1 MSMAFPA
8 NAGFTPNVR
17 PEWAG
22 DVLTRDH
29 NLPGGVK
36 LDAAAFSSADA
47 VRVVVGAAGAAA
59 NATTVPVDALEG
71 AIPSGAVLD
80 FGAKKFARLTAAA
93 EEGDTSLTVSALPT
107 ALVDDDTAYYDAPG
121 AKKRVANGTV
131 VGCTFS
137 ELEAGADSGVLWGP
151 AADADDI
158 VRIVLHDVV
167 DVTEN
172 PDAEVYRAGSLVK
185 VNFLP
190 GWDTLSSAVKTKI
203 RTQYETTVGG
213 SGAEVPAS

>member
-1 MSMAFPA
+1 MSRAFPA
-8 NAGFTPNVR
+8 NAGFTSNVR

-36 LDAAAFSSADA
+36 LDAAAFNSADA
-47 VRVVVGAAGAAA
+47 VRVVVGAAGAAEG
-59 NATTVPVDALEG
+59 ATTVPVDALEG
-71 AIPSGAVLD
+71 ALPSGAVLD
-80 FGAKKFARLTAAA
+80 FGGAKFARLTAAA
-93 EEGDTSLTVSALPT
+93 DAGDTALAVSALPT
-107 ALVDDDTAYYDAPG
+107 ALVDNDTAYYNAPG
-121 AKKRVANGTV
+121 SKRRVANGTV
-131 VGCTFS
+131 IGCTYA

-151 AADADDI
+151 AGDADDI

-167 DVTEN
+167 DVDEN

-190 GWDTLSSAVKTKI
+190 GWATLSAAVRGKI
-203 RTQYETTVGG
+203 RAQYETTVGG
-213 SGAEVPAS
+213 SGAEVAAS